1 MDDISEGGSAGV
13 TASVSSKKASAS
25 ASYGEA
31 DSKKNTDGQT
41 NADDQSLGLNIAN
54 LNRII
59 EFKNVN
65 EISCVFANNLFHDV
79 FRLLFRH
86 F

>member
-41 NADDQSLGLNIAN
+41 NADDQS
-54 LNRII
+54 
-59 EFKNVN
+59 
-65 EISCVFANNLFHDV
+65 
-79 FRLLFRH
+79 
-86 F
+86 